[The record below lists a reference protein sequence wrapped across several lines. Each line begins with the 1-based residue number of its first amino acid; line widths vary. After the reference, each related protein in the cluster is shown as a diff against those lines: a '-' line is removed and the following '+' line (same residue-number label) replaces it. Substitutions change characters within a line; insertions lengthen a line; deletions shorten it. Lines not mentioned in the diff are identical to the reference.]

1 MVLIPIAF
9 DSNPIELNPM
19 TDEKLFQLTEE
30 DKEKYRKSINRID
43 ISTQNKIINIAV
55 PKINE
60 ILKGNINKVEV
71 QLVKDIMQLIGLLE
85 SFPGLTDHMKQRI
98 IFALTYFCDE
108 NDEIPDFIPN
118 IGYLDDASVAQW
130 IVDGILLELPPP
142 TEA

>member
-1 MVLIPIAF
+1 
-9 DSNPIELNPM
+9 M